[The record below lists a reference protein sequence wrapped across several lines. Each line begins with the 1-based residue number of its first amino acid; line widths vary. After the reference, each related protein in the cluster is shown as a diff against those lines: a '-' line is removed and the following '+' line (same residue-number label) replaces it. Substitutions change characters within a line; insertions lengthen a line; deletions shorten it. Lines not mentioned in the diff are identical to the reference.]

1 MGSKKNKRAAAAA
14 AAAAAGTGAGKVN
27 GDEPPVD
34 LKAGADGDA
43 VPPPVVEPAN
53 GGEPGSGEEKPRDL
67 TPEPEAEGF
76 DARGKVAPRFGE
88 PPVEAKGDG
97 VPPPPPTAGA
107 GSDEE
112 ETPRDQSPYPE
123 AERLKA
129 LNGVLVKQAVES
141 RGQVAAL
148 AARVEESSADA
159 GALAG
164 VEGEL
169 IRAVLAAPLLDAAK
183 EGQELRA
190 RLAADQAALQAA
202 EARAALE
209 ADARAGA
216 AARLDAAD
224 AEKLR
229 VLGLLGEKEAEA
241 SAASKNVSE
250 LEAKVSELAGKAA
263 ELGADKDR
271 LEKQLGEKTVLAHSV
286 LAQKAELEESFKD
299 YKMNA
304 EKYKQEMEVKIGEKL
319 KQLEDLK
326 SNKVQLEARF
336 QSLEMELS
344 DAVARNGQLELE
356 VEKSKTEL
364 AAARTEVEKLRSV
377 VADLNKKQTMV
388 CAQAE
393 YLRGEID
400 KMMAIKQEAESAF
413 SAEKTKLEREIDG
426 LKRKLDKI
434 EANKNAVMATVSQKD
449 AEAAKLRAEL
459 EQLRGSIA
467 EKHALYDKLMA
478 ESSCLEDDKHAVLKE
493 LNEVKAEGG
502 KLRMRIGELESY
514 SGEKDHEIGALKA
527 EVEDKGEQIDSL
539 NGDVERLQLAVA
551 EAQQMGKSGV
561 WTWLCPA
568 TTTVIAAA
576 SFAYAARSR

>member
-319 KQLEDLK
+319 KQLEYLK
-326 SNKVQLEARF
+326 SIKVQLEARF

-377 VADLNKKQTMV
+377 VADLNKKQT
-388 CAQAE
+388 
-393 YLRGEID
+393 
-400 KMMAIKQEAESAF
+400 
-413 SAEKTKLEREIDG
+413 T
-426 LKRKLDKI
+426 
-434 EANKNAVMATVSQKD
+434 NAVMATVSQKD

-551 EAQQMGKSGV
+551 EAQQIGKSGV